1 MALSSRKIL
10 FEGNLI
16 SYIFWVT
23 SCGLKSKLQLS
34 YGAWNFPGFTV
45 KIFWSFM
52 GFFSLLSWKLA
63 DLTRLWQW
71 RDFWQMIFELNV
83 NVCMR
88 SWMYALYS
96 HGLETTLFSL
106 DCYEGLANEPLAI
119 YTKMMMV
126 VYIFRG

>member
-52 GFFSLLSWKLA
+52 GFFSLLSCKLA

-71 RDFWQMIFELNV
+71 RDFWQMIFEMSV
-83 NVCMR
+83 
-88 SWMYALYS
+88 YA
-96 HGLETTLFSL
+96 
-106 DCYEGLANEPLAI
+106 
-119 YTKMMMV
+119 
-126 VYIFRG
+126 